1 MNLSRQAEPLYQ
13 QIADQLRSEIGRYEA
28 GQLLEGEL
36 KLAQRF
42 QVNRHTVRRALELLV
57 QEGLVKRS
65 QGKST
70 EIVETPLK
78 YGISENSAYS
88 DWFTSHGCSSTA
100 RMLRKSHRSATLY
113 EQQHLALSMHD
124 EVIEITT
131 LRHIQN
137 EAVSLIRHC
146 FSPDHARLVR
156 DYRQGSMRHYLRG
169 KGVELSRVVSLIG
182 ARLPTNVEARH
193 LAMTVDKPVLTVQ
206 TLSKNQ
212 HGQIVE
218 VAYSTSRADRFQYQ
232 IYV

>member
-13 QIADQLRSEIGRYEA
+13 QIADQLRSELSRYEV
-28 GQLLEGEL
+28 GQCLEGEL
-36 KLAQRF
+36 RLAQRF

-57 QEGLVKRS
+57 QEGLVRRS

-88 DWFTSHGCSSTA
+88 DWFNSHGCSSTA
-100 RMLRKSHRSATLY
+100 RIIRKSHRSATLY
-113 EQQHLALSMHD
+113 EQQHLALGVQD
-124 EVIEITT
+124 QVIEIAT
-131 LRHIQN
+131 LRHIQD
-137 EAVSLIRHC
+137 EVVSLIRHC
-146 FSPDHARLVR
+146 FSHNQAMLFR
-156 DYRQGSMRHYLRG
+156 DYSQGSMRHHLRE
-169 KGVELSRVVSLIG
+169 KGIELSRVVSLIG
-182 ARLPTNVEARH
+182 ARLPTHFEARH
-193 LAMTVDKPVLTVQ
+193 LVMTVDKPVLTVQ

-212 HGQIVE
+212 QGQIIE